1 MIRRLLVLSVSLLCC
16 LALSAC
22 KDSGG
27 ASKDAQT
34 VDGFPAYVTTNDEQG
49 AQNFARYWIDT
60 FNKATT
66 SGDTKPLVKLNKASC
81 TTCAD
86 FVKTIDGIYAKGGHV
101 ETKGLTVKK
110 ILNEAG
116 VPAPGAGVSVVL
128 KAAPQTVTPSKGAKP
143 KTYKESEVRFRLI
156 LIRVKD
162 HWLMDRI
169 DIG

>member
-1 MIRRLLVLSVSLLCC
+1 VCC
-16 LALSAC
+16 LSLSAC
-22 KDSGG
+22 GDDGG
-27 ASKDAQT
+27 GTSKDAKT
-34 VDGFPAYVTTNDEQG
+34 VDGFPAYVTTNDEKG

-60 FNKATT
+60 FNHATT
-66 SGDTKPLVKLNKASC
+66 SGDTKRITELNKASC

-128 KAAPQTVTPSKGAKP
+128 TAAPQTVTPSKGAKP
-143 KTYKESEVRFRLI
+143 KTYKQSEVRFRLI
-156 LIRVKD
+156 MVRVKS